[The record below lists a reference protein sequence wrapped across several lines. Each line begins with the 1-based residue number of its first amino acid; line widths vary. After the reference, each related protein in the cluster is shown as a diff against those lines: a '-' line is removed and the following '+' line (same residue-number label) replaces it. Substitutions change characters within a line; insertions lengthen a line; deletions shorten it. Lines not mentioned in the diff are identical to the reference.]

1 MPLRQPHGDSP
12 TPRIELEK
20 ELLVP
25 TPSRRTRR
33 HRIADRFRLKTP
45 EGDENRQLAE
55 DFRVAHMKEL
65 AMLSG
70 GLCGAGP
77 SSIVASAAMQLGA
90 SRWLSEKALEDGN
103 KDLLLAAS
111 KLANDSRQNLLAAYE
126 LANRYGQAR
135 RQLERERQADRS
147 PLLEALQTDT
157 TEKTG

>member
-1 MPLRQPHGDSP
+1 
-12 TPRIELEK
+12 
-20 ELLVP
+20 
-25 TPSRRTRR
+25 
-33 HRIADRFRLKTP
+33 
-45 EGDENRQLAE
+45 
-55 DFRVAHMKEL
+55 
-65 AMLSG
+65 
-70 GLCGAGP
+70 
-77 SSIVASAAMQLGA
+77 MQLGA